1 VRSIKFPAS
10 GWNFMLNINDI
21 LGMAKMKGGVKI
33 LLDMDRVLS
42 AEEKDTLEKT
52 V

>member
-1 VRSIKFPAS
+1 
-10 GWNFMLNINDI
+10 MLNTNDI

-33 LLDMDRVLS
+33 LIDIDRILS
-42 AEEKDTLEKT
+42 AKEKDTIEKT

>member
-1 VRSIKFPAS
+1 
-10 GWNFMLNINDI
+10 MLNTNYI
-21 LGMAKMKGGVKI
+21 LGMAEMEGGVKI
-33 LLDMDRVLS
+33 LLYIDRVLC

>member
-1 VRSIKFPAS
+1 
-10 GWNFMLNINDI
+10 MLNTNYI
-21 LGMAKMKGGVKI
+21 LGMAKMEGGVKI
-33 LLDMDRVLS
+33 LIDIDRALS

>member
-1 VRSIKFPAS
+1 
-10 GWNFMLNINDI
+10 MLITQYI

-33 LLDMDRVLS
+33 LIDIDRVLS
-42 AEEKDTLEKT
+42 AKEKDTIEKT

>member
-1 VRSIKFPAS
+1 
-10 GWNFMLNINDI
+10 MLNTNYI

-33 LLDMDRVLS
+33 LLDIDRALS

>member
-1 VRSIKFPAS
+1 
-10 GWNFMLNINDI
+10 MLNTNYI

-33 LLDMDRVLS
+33 LIDIDRILS